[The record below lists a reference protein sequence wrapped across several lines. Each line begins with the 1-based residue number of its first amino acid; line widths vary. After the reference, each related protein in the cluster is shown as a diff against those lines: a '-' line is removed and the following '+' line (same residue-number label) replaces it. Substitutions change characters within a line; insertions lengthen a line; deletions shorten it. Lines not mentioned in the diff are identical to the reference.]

1 MSTSTIKQIS
11 RVSSTISP
19 RTICLPFSPVI
30 GSLRYEPGCEG
41 SPIPQSRAAAF
52 FHQPKRSR
60 VLNSP
65 IGSRRNHSTTPIA
78 AASPASKQKASV
90 GLGIDLLR
98 LAPVHG
104 SVISASSVEPDEW
117 DSISISVSNSF
128 PISPFDFSVPVKST
142 ASFFSYQTL
151 VGLGFGP
158 ELSFEDKVSTITQSP
173 TILFSPHPSMLPC
186 AWNVAGFFSYCL
198 VYRLLQLNHTLDRI
212 FTGT

>member
-19 RTICLPFSPVI
+19 RTISLPFSPVI

-52 FHQPKRSR
+52 FRRPKRSR

-117 DSISISVSNSF
+117 DSTLLPNPF
-128 PISPFDFSVPVKST
+128 PLSPFDFSVPVKST
-142 ASFFSYQTL
+142 ASFFSYPTL

-158 ELSFEDKVSTITQSP
+158 EVSFEDKVSTITRSP
-173 TILFSPHPSMLPC
+173 TILCSPHPSMLPC
-186 AWNVAGFFSYCL
+186 
-198 VYRLLQLNHTLDRI
+198 RLERRRPL
-212 FTGT
+212 